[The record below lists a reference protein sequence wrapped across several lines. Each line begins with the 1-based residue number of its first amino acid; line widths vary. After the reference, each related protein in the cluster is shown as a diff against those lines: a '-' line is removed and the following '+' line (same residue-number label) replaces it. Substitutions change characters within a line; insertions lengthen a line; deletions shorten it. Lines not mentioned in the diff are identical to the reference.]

1 MTEGATQPVLL
12 YLHFWLPAEEKPLR
26 KLHCLASDA
35 KFAEDIETQMSFNGI
50 SVLSAPTEAQRSQ
63 WRSISYFK
71 YKEGLQ

>member
-35 KFAEDIETQMSFNGI
+35 KFAEDTETQKWALM
-50 SVLSAPTEAQRSQ
+50 
-63 WRSISYFK
+63 
-71 YKEGLQ
+71 GLVF